1 MNPQVVFI
9 ILYDYFKIKNNLY
22 LSRFNLVELLFR
34 LYHKFSII
42 QKLNSKKKKFSS
54 KKIFINLNRNKLM
67 MIKALGLSLDIDFGY
82 YSYDKLRNLFTLLVK
97 NDDYPIPGEGV
108 ALLEYKRILSQGMA
122 GIIGK
127 INNNIINNPDLLL
140 SKFEIIDKNLL
151 SDNPIFLSIYNTIK
165 QS

>member
-1 MNPQVVFI
+1 VVFI
-9 ILYDYFKIKNNLY
+9 ILYDYFKIKGNLY
-22 LSRFNLVELLFR
+22 LSKYSLVELLFR

-42 QKLNSKKKKFSS
+42 SNKSSKKQSLKKIIP
-54 KKIFINLNRNKLM
+54 KKIFINLNKNKLM

-140 SKFEIIDKNLL
+140 SKFEIEDKNLL
-151 SDNPIFLSIYNTIK
+151 SDNPVFLSIYNTIK